1 MAEES
6 SFLGVIERLRA
17 EGQLDRNT
25 GSNSIK
31 SLKEEIAAGNEV
43 SAYELDDIS
52 ISARV
57 QTNTL
62 HDLRD
67 AIVGNDLEK
76 SEKER
81 EQRDLLKSIAAG
93 TNKPSKEKEKS
104 EKKQS
109 KGFFA
114 DLAILFAPIGGVL
127 GKISPIFS
135 KVGSLFSSK
144 SPLFKIFGKGGSLAK
159 FLPALG
165 RVFSKVA
172 FPLTIAFGVFKGIVE
187 GIKGYKEGGI
197 MGAIQGFFIGAFDAV
212 IGDLAL
218 MIGNIGEKIF
228 GLLGF
233 DQFAGKF
240 NQAIEDIIGGIK
252 GVMTGIFDSIKA
264 LFSGDT
270 EAFKEALSSIL
281 GSLKGI
287 IVGEDGEGGIFGALT
302 GLLTDIFFTFPE
314 KINAFFDSTVI
325 PFLTETVPTFLSETL
340 LPKLL
345 EVGQN
350 IGRVIRDVFMDMVDM
365 IKEKISGL
373 IPEPFKK
380 AGGFFKKVFSSA
392 KDDGQTVRP
401 VDPRFANAI
410 SAASRINKEESA
422 EDRLKRE
429 EIVPEAAAVP
439 ESAAVPGVTGFS
451 DQQQLALLSLE
462 DALAEA
468 KTEKDRLKIAAEFHE
483 GALFAA
489 NQGHKGMFSNEFKAE
504 QSRLFAESRNNTGA
518 EMEVGMS
525 NIADAKSQPAPV
537 IVSGGE
543 GAPQTT
549 VVNNS
554 NTTFNGSE
562 HPEESNA
569 LTQPS
574 YGYALA

>member
-17 EGQLDRNT
+17 EGQLDRNS

-31 SLKEEIAAGNEV
+31 SVKETFKKELTREGQLTRNKGTNSFKSLK
-43 SAYELDDIS
+43 DS
-52 ISARV
+52 I
-57 QTNTL
+57 L
-62 HDLRD
+62 
-67 AIVGNDLEK
+67 GNDLEK

-81 EQRDLLKSIAAG
+81 EQLSLLKSIAAG

-114 DLAILFAPIGGVL
+114 DLALLFAPIGGVL
-127 GKISPIFS
+127 GKISPIFT
-135 KVGSLFSSK
+135 KVGSLFSK
-144 SPLFKIFGKGGSLAK
+144 SGPLFKIFGKGGSLGK

-314 KINAFFDSTVI
+314 KIGAFFDSTVI

-429 EIVPEAAAVP
+429 EIVP
-439 ESAAVPGVTGFS
+439 GVTGFS
-451 DQQQLALLSLE
+451 DDQQAALGLLK
-462 DALAEA
+462 DALADA
-468 KTEKDRLKIAAEFHE
+468 DTEKKRLAIAAKFRAFKIDETKAGTEGLFSDEF
-483 GALFAA
+483 
-489 NQGHKGMFSNEFKAE
+489 SAE
-504 QSRLFAESRNNTGA
+504 QSRLFAQSRNNTGA

-537 IVSGGE
+537 IVSGGG
-543 GAPQTT
+543 GAGQSST
-549 VVNNS
+549 VNAPSV
-554 NTTFNGSE
+554 TFNGSN
-562 HPEESNA
+562 HSDESNV

-574 YGYALA
+574 YALA